1 MALELVISAIQDGFR
16 IAFLKDGDLC
26 EYHVEEKDKKFAVG
40 DIYLGTVKK
49 LAENLNAAFVD
60 IGYKKD
66 AFLHATD
73 LGSFFPA
80 VAKFTKLAI
89 NGKVTDGNLSNL
101 TLEPTSEAPL
111 SQISEVLQKNQP
123 ILVQITKEPISN
135 KGPRLSAELSLAGRY
150 MILVPL
156 SQSINISKRILN
168 KEERKRLLRL
178 ISSIKP
184 ANFGLI
190 IRTAAEGK
198 EVMQLVQDL
207 NDLVDKWEKG
217 IKVLNYASPRE
228 KIIGEI
234 NRTSTILRDI
244 LSAKFDNILIDEP
257 IAYNELKQ
265 YIRTIAPEKE
275 KIVKQYQGKIKLFEH
290 LGIEKQLKSLFGQTV
305 GLEGGGYLI
314 IEHTEAM
321 HVIDVN
327 SGSSTLEKDHEDM
340 VLNVNLA
347 AAKEI
352 TRQLRLRDM
361 GGIIVI
367 DFIDI
372 KNIDNKRILYQ
383 AIKKYAEE
391 DRSKVTILPLSKFGL
406 MQITRQ
412 RVRPATNLSTHEQ
425 CPTCEGTGTI
435 SASVLISDKIE
446 KNVEF
451 LLSVQ
456 HEKNLTLI
464 LHPYLYAYFT
474 QKLISKRMK
483 WFLKYKQWVNLIEDS
498 SLGITDY
505 RFINENNEAIEIS

>member
-1 MALELVISAIQDGFR
+1 LALELVISAIQDGFR
-16 IAFLKDGDLC
+16 IAFLKERDLF
-26 EYHVEEKDKKFAVG
+26 EYHVEEKDKKFSVG

-49 LAENLNAAFVD
+49 LADNLNAAFID

-73 LGSFFPA
+73 LGAYFNTVS
-80 VAKFTKLAI
+80 KFTQLVL
-89 NGKVTDGNLSNL
+89 NGKITDGNLSNIA
-101 TLEPTSEAPL
+101 LEPTSTTK
-111 SQISEVLQKNQP
+111 ISHIADIVQKDRP
-123 ILVQITKEPISN
+123 IVVQIIKEPISN

-150 MILVPL
+150 MILVPFN
-156 SQSINISKRILN
+156 QTINISKRIIN
-168 KEERKRLLRL
+168 QEERRRLLRL
-178 ISSIKP
+178 ITSIKP
-184 ANFGLI
+184 VNFGLI

-198 EVMQLVQDL
+198 EVIQLAQDL
-207 NDLVDKWEKG
+207 NDLVEKWEKG
-217 IKVLNYASPRE
+217 IKVLNYAAPRD
-228 KIIGEI
+228 KIIREI
-234 NRTSTILRDI
+234 NRTSTILRDM
-244 LSAKFDNILIDEP
+244 LSAKFDSILIDDA
-257 IAYNELKQ
+257 IAYNDIKQ

-275 KIVKQYQGKIKLFEH
+275 KIVKQYQGKVKLFEH

-327 SGSSTLEKDHEDM
+327 SGSSTLEKDHEEM
-340 VLNVNLA
+340 ALGVNLA

-372 KNIDNKRILYQ
+372 KNPDNKRKLYQ
-383 AIKKYAEE
+383 TIKQYAEE

-412 RVRPATNLSTHEQ
+412 RVRPATNLSTQEQ
-425 CPTCEGTGTI
+425 CPTCQGAGKI
-435 SASVLISDKIE
+435 SPSVLISDKIE
-446 KNVEF
+446 KDIE
-451 LLSVQ
+451 LLISVQ
-456 HEKNLTLI
+456 NEKTLTLI
-464 LHPYLYAYFT
+464 VHPYLYAFFT
-474 QKLISKRMK
+474 HRFISKRIK
-483 WFLKYKQWVNLIEDS
+483 WFLKYKKWIHIVEDS

-505 RFINENNEAIEIS
+505 KFINDAHENIDLN